1 MSVDYR
7 DIPALN
13 QSSLKKILSHPQ
25 DYLNAIKRNEES
37 KEDYFIFGTLV
48 DLMLT
53 GTKEEFDNKF
63 YVIKQD
69 ISVTDAVKS
78 IVDGI
83 VEEVRNLGVDLSLWT
98 SERDI
103 ILKHV
108 KYQNYQGNWKDD
120 TRIDA
125 IIKAAQGYVT
135 LLETVGNR
143 TIVTDIM
150 YSKAVNAVAALR
162 SDKFTQEFCM
172 PVKKYPEHIQVIDK
186 FIVSFSHLDFNI
198 KGELDR
204 VIINHQTQR
213 IKPLDFKT
221 TSKPL
226 MNFMS
231 EFWKLR
237 YDFQAATYSLGLV
250 SHPEIKELLEKGYT
264 MEPFRF
270 IVAHSESITAP
281 MVFTVPMKVI
291 TIGTHGGET
300 SVRYY
305 EGLEQAL
312 QRYEFATTNN
322 LWDYPKEYYE
332 KGSIDIEL

>member
-13 QSSLKKILSHPQ
+13 QSSLKKILLHPQ
-25 DYLNAIKRNEES
+25 DYLNAVKRNEES

-53 GTKEEFDNKF
+53 GTKEEFDSKF

-69 ISVTDAVKS
+69 ISVTDAVKT
-78 IVDGI
+78 IVDGV
-83 VEEVRNLGVDLSLWT
+83 VEEIRNLGVDLSLWT
-98 SERDI
+98 NERDI

-125 IIKAAQGYVT
+125 IIKAAQEYVK

-143 TIVTDIM
+143 TIVTDLT
-150 YSKAVNAVAALR
+150 YSKAVNAVAGLR
-162 SDKFTQEFCM
+162 SDKFTQEFSM
-172 PVKKYPEHIQVIDK
+172 PAKKYPEHIQVIDK
-186 FIVSFSHLDFNI
+186 FIVSFEYQGFNI

-204 VIINHQTQR
+204 VMINHHTQK

-221 TSKPL
+221 TSKPI
-226 MNFMS
+226 MGFMG

-250 SHPEIKELLEKGYT
+250 NHPEIKELIDKGYT
-264 MEPFRF
+264 MDPFRF
-270 IVAHSESITAP
+270 IVAHSESTTAP

-291 TIGTHGGET
+291 TIGTYGGET
-300 SVRYY
+300 SMRYY
-305 EGLEQAL
+305 EGLQQAL
-312 QRYEFATTNN
+312 ERYDFASQNN
-322 LWDYPKEYYE
+322 LWDHPKEYYDN
-332 KGSIDIEL
+332 GSMEIEL